1 MWFVAKAKQYLL
13 HWTYTLLHQGEEVPA
28 EGDADLGEAL
38 DGVDDDKDLEDEDS
52 NTTEDNIAL
61 EPWIPL
67 EENGKVIKDIL
78 DNINNDS
85 IDNNDNS
92 SISWILMMTL
102 SFFLFFSFWNS
113 VSMHWAIEILCP

>member
-1 MWFVAKAKQYLL
+1 M
-13 HWTYTLLHQGEEVPA
+13 HQGEEVPA

-92 SISWILMMTL
+92 SIS
-102 SFFLFFSFWNS
+102 
-113 VSMHWAIEILCP
+113 

>member
-1 MWFVAKAKQYLL
+1 M
-13 HWTYTLLHQGEEVPA
+13 HQGEEVPA

-38 DGVDDDKDLEDEDS
+38 DGVDDDEDLEDEDS
-52 NTTEDNIAL
+52 NTTEDTIAL

-92 SISWILMMTL
+92 SIS
-102 SFFLFFSFWNS
+102 
-113 VSMHWAIEILCP
+113 